1 MEFGWFVPRSIS
13 WSVDHGQ
20 PNVHLVFL
28 SGFSATFHQVK
39 NREEQSI
46 EEQPQEKNVK
56 RKEQIKI

>member
-1 MEFGWFVPRSIS
+1 MSTWF
-13 WSVDHGQ
+13 
-20 PNVHLVFL
+20 FL

-39 NREEQSI
+39 KREEQSI

>member
-1 MEFGWFVPRSIS
+1 MEFGWFVPAPFRGALITDSRMS
-13 WSVDHGQ
+13 TWF
-20 PNVHLVFL
+20 FL